1 MLGPI
6 EIFEALMFLLV
17 TPGLLIPLVDRGM
30 REERSGGYGF
40 LGYLS
45 VAVLLAALIL
55 TLTLAL
61 ELSSLGQRVFA
72 FEDTLLFN
80 RYSAYLGVLVSL
92 GTLLVAVSSI
102 PEVKGWST
110 APSFYSLIL
119 LTLAG
124 VLAMLFVSDMA
135 TLLSAWTLVAVASY
149 VVVGLKKD
157 DPRSLEGAAKYGLMG
172 AASSSLMVLGIAVLV
187 GLTGTSFLP
196 APLRIS
202 GFQRSLI
209 LVPLLVLVAPFGFKL
224 GIFPFHAWLPDVYG
238 GVHPLL
244 VSYIAGVVK
253 MAAIAGILRMVLPL
267 VGSTG
272 PQNWLH
278 VLGLLAVLTM
288 TYGNMVALVQKNVQR
303 MMAYSSI
310 AHAGYLLVGF
320 AAVADPLSRV
330 TGLQGVALHLTTY
343 VLAKVGVFVGLAYLI
358 RRGLGTTLE
367 DMRGIGRRMPALS
380 LGIAVLLL
388 NLMGMP
394 PLLGFWSKFTYLFL
408 SVVDAAP
415 WLTLIAILNS
425 GISVGYY
432 AQVLRYMFF
441 KEGGGEAPAERASDP
456 EVAVVVLTAIL
467 SVVLGLGLA
476 QPIAEAF
483 GP

>member
-1 MLGPI
+1 MLSPA
-6 EIFEALMFLLV
+6 EIFETLMFLLV
-17 TPGLLIPLVDRGM
+17 TPGLLIPLVDRGKR
-30 REERSGGYGF
+30 REEPGGYGF

-45 VAVLLAALIL
+45 VAILVVAFALALA
-55 TLTLAL
+55 LAL
-61 ELSSLGQRVFA
+61 ELSSLGQRIFA
-72 FEDTLLFN
+72 FEETLLFD
-80 RYSAYLGVLVSL
+80 RYSAYLGALVSL
-92 GTLLVAVSSI
+92 GTLMVALASI
-102 PEVKGWST
+102 PEVKRWST
-110 APSFYSLIL
+110 APSFYSLLL

-157 DPRSLEGAAKYGLMG
+157 DVRSLEGAAKYGLMG

-196 APLRIS
+196 ESIKIS
-202 GFQRSLI
+202 GFQMNLI
-209 LVPLLVLVAPFGFKL
+209 LLTLIVLIASFGFKL

-238 GVHPLL
+238 AVHPLL
-244 VSYIAGVVK
+244 VSYIASVVK
-253 MAAIAGILRMVLPL
+253 MAAIAGLLRIILPL

-278 VLGLLAVLTM
+278 VFGLLAVLTM
-288 TYGNMVALVQKNVQR
+288 TYGNMVALVQRNVQR

-320 AAVADPLSRV
+320 AAVADPLSRIS
-330 TGLQGVALHLTTY
+330 GLQGVALHLTAY
-343 VLAKVGVFVGLAYLI
+343 VLAKVGIFIGLAYLI
-358 RRGLGTTLE
+358 RMGLGTTLE
-367 DMRGIGRRMPALS
+367 DLKGIGRKMPIFS
-380 LGIAVLLL
+380 VGIAVLLL
-388 NLMGMP
+388 SLMGMP

-408 SVVDAAP
+408 SVVDTAP

-432 AQVLRYMFF
+432 AQILRYMFF
-441 KEGGGEAPAERASDP
+441 EEEAEGAPTERASDP
-456 EVAVVVLTAIL
+456 EVIVVLLAAALTII
-467 SVVLGLGLA
+467 LGLGLA

>member
-1 MLGPI
+1 MLSPVQ
-6 EIFEALMFLLV
+6 IFEALMFLLV
-17 TPGLLIPLVDRGM
+17 TPGLLIPLVDRG
-30 REERSGGYGF
+30 RRGERPDGYGF
-40 LGYLS
+40 LGYLA
-45 VAVLLAALIL
+45 VAILVASLAL
-55 TLTLAL
+55 TFALAL
-61 ELSSLGQRVFA
+61 ELSSLNQRIFA
-72 FEDTLLFN
+72 FEDTLLFD

-92 GTLLVAVSSI
+92 GTLLVAVASV

-110 APSFYSLIL
+110 APSFYSLLL

-196 APLRIS
+196 ESIKIS
-202 GFQRSLI
+202 GFQMGLI
-209 LVPLLVLVAPFGFKL
+209 LVTLIVLIASFGFKL

-278 VLGLLAVLTM
+278 VWGLLAALTM
-288 TYGNMVALVQKNVQR
+288 TYGNMVALVQRNVQR

-330 TGLQGVALHLTTY
+330 TGLQGVALHLTAY

-367 DMRGIGRRMPALS
+367 DLKGIGRRMPALS

-388 NLMGMP
+388 SLMGMP

-408 SVVDAAP
+408 SVVDTAP

-441 KEGGGEAPAERASDP
+441 EEGEAAATERATDP
-456 EVAVVVLTAIL
+456 EVVVVVLTAIL

-476 QPIAEAF
+476 QPVAEAF